1 VCQAAAG
8 ASPDPAG
15 TKKQIPIFPLNVVA
29 LPAAVVPLMI
39 FEARWVFV
47 VAALLLLLLL
57 SCKRLPNFSCHT
69 PIFHETHPSACF
81 IYAMPS
87 EQQQY
92 GCSRSMVSVMHVHMM
107 LTS

>member
-39 FEARWVFV
+39 FEARWV
-47 VAALLLLLLL
+47 L
-57 SCKRLPNFSCHT
+57 
-69 PIFHETHPSACF
+69 
-81 IYAMPS
+81 
-87 EQQQY
+87 
-92 GCSRSMVSVMHVHMM
+92 
-107 LTS
+107 